1 MPSAVLVPWG
11 QSRETG
17 AAIEFGAI
25 HLSGDIKFVL
35 GNSVAEISLQE
46 EIISLEQHICMP
58 SKLEKQCKLFML

>member
-25 HLSGDIKFVL
+25 HLSGDIKFIL
-35 GNSVAEISLQE
+35 GNSVAEISLQD

-58 SKLEKQCKLFML
+58 SKLE